1 MYEEYTDEIV
11 DAVLTCGDNNI
22 YVQEMVNEILL
33 KISQKDGEKAIHI
46 LNTIIVEHLNR
57 QDYSQEI
64 IYKILNIVNVL
75 KNE

>member
-22 YVQEMVNEILL
+22 YVKEMVNEILL
-33 KISQKDGEKAIHI
+33 KISQRDGEKAIHI

-57 QDYSQEI
+57 QNYSQEI
-64 IYKILNIVNVL
+64 IYKILNIVEYS
-75 KNE
+75 KK